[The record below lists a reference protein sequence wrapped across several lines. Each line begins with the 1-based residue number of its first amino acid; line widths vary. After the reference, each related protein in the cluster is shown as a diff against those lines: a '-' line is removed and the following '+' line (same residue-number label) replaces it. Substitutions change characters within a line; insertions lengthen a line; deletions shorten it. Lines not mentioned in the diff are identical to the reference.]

1 MEIFRLHGF
10 KIVELDRILPEV
22 VDLGEHREGANWR
35 RGTQTQKHWTLF
47 YVVEGT
53 NRLRIE
59 GGAEISMKPGSIA
72 CLPPKLRHSGQ
83 YGPEPKH
90 RLLWV
95 SFKLTAIDSRNPQWK
110 LSQYLDRPRF
120 AHGLNHLERCF
131 LQVIREA
138 TRPSIHQAC
147 GLRLAL
153 DTLVLEVVRAIQ
165 EPRNV
170 LSVLSFH
177 PAISKA
183 LGILESRFRKNW
195 TLGELAREVGL
206 SRSRLAELFN
216 VEAGYSIHR
225 FLNRVRI
232 RHAETLLNE
241 SDLPI
246 ADIATDSG
254 FATLQHFSRVFKEM
268 NGQSPIDFRRDCRP
282 RVG

>member
-1 MEIFRLHGF
+1 
-10 KIVELDRILPEV
+10 
-22 VDLGEHREGANWR
+22 
-35 RGTQTQKHWTLF
+35 
-47 YVVEGT
+47 
-53 NRLRIE
+53 
-59 GGAEISMKPGSIA
+59 
-72 CLPPKLRHSGQ
+72 LRHSGQ
-83 YGPEPKH
+83 SGPEVKH

-95 SFKLTAIDSRNPQWK
+95 SFKLTAIDGRNPQWN
-110 LSQYLDRPRF
+110 LAQYLDRPRF
-120 AHGLNHLERCF
+120 AHGLPHLEHYF
-131 LQVIREA
+131 LQLIREA

-165 EPRNV
+165 EPRRV

-183 LGILESRFRKNW
+183 IGILESRFKSNW
-195 TLGELAREVGL
+195 TVGELAREVGL
-206 SRSRLAELFN
+206 SRSRLAELFK
-216 VEAGYSIHR
+216 VETGYSIHKS
-225 FLNRVRI
+225 LNRVRI
-232 RHAETLLNE
+232 RHAEALLTQ
-241 SDLPI
+241 SDLLI